1 MNAITQ
7 ENNQAMLHDHYNQA
21 NQAFQEG
28 DFARALK
35 ELEQALQYAE
45 NDKQA
50 AHIQQSIRTVSEMM
64 QQEPTSGPTQ
74 APQAQPEV
82 AVTEEQ
88 AQSPTSSNKLVLLTV
103 LVGLICLMPIV
114 MKCIEIFTQPST
126 RTEQA
131 QTTTNTTPAAPGSE
145 TTTSNTTDA
154 SNTAP
159 ASPVATPAVIVD
171 ATEAAKWTVIGSG
184 INMRAEASTKAASL
198 GKLSAGESVKMLE
211 SQAQSADNY
220 VWSKIETSSGTQG
233 WVASQFLKQE
243 ETAPAAVPPATTTTT
258 TTTTTSVQDP
268 ATAPATT
275 DATGTT
281 PTEVASPAAATGVTR
296 SIAGSGVSLRA
307 SAGTQGALITV
318 LSPSQIT
325 VLPDAP
331 VQANGFN
338 WVKIRTSQGTEG
350 WIADKFL
357 GN

>member
-7 ENNQAMLHDHYNQA
+7 QNNQAMLHDHYNQA
-21 NQAFQEG
+21 NNAFQEG

-45 NDKQA
+45 NEKQA

-64 QQEPTSGPTQ
+64 QQEPTPGPTQ
-74 APQAQPEV
+74 SEPEYQQESHV
-82 AVTEEQ
+82 KEEQ
-88 AQSPTSSNKLVLLTV
+88 VPHTTSSNKLVLLTV

-114 MKCIEIFTQPST
+114 MKCIEIFTQPAA

-145 TTTSNTTDA
+145 TA
-154 SNTAP
+154 NTAP
-159 ASPVATPAVIVD
+159 ASPAATPAVIVE
-171 ATEAAKWTVIGSG
+171 AGAAAKWTVIGNG
-184 INMRAEASTKAASL
+184 INMRDTASTKGASL
-198 GKLSAGESVKMLE
+198 AKLSAGESVKMLE
-211 SQAQSADNY
+211 SNAQQADNY
-220 VWSKIETSSGTQG
+220 TCSKIETSAGTQG

-243 ETAPAAVPPATTTTT
+243 VTAPAAVPPADAAAVPAQDPAVATTTTT
-258 TTTTTSVQDP
+258 TTTTQAAPASAVP
-268 ATAPATT
+268 AT
-275 DATGTT
+275 DA
-281 PTEVASPAAATGVTR
+281 ASPAAAAGVAR
-296 SIAGSGVSLRA
+296 NISGSGVSLRA
-307 SAGTQGALITV
+307 SAGTQGALITI

-331 VQANGFN
+331 VQADGFN